1 MNWKKRQEIAEIHHF
16 FRPTTLQSLRGN
28 YHSIPNLNRI
38 KIGTYLGILPFLGNW
53 RQNNDYDKKFAV
65 EYPLCDTNAS
75 PLNDRP
81 FPAKQQ
87 HTSTT
92 SHLSQEGF
100 KQEMKQEIVEENSES
115 EMDRETRLE
124 NWNRR
129 LLQVR
134 KPFLIT

>member
-1 MNWKKRQEIAEIHHF
+1 MPQGLQRLPQSQVMN
-16 FRPTTLQSLRGN
+16 
-28 YHSIPNLNRI
+28 
-38 KIGTYLGILPFLGNW
+38 
-53 RQNNDYDKKFAV
+53 
-65 EYPLCDTNAS
+65 
-75 PLNDRP
+75 RP